1 MDKKVTL
8 LKCAGIAVFVLTA
21 FIFISSFSYLFT
33 WKSDQSL
40 MADPDMMEQGVE
52 VANWGGKLGYN
63 TAVLLVA
70 RCFGLGSFALIVLL
84 GAVAARLF
92 FRNRQIGLIRTAFIT
107 VSGAFLSSLLLSYL
121 SVLFGSDTCFGG
133 GLGGDAGYAV
143 VMWMSNLVGF
153 FVTALLLISLTI

>member
-70 RCFGLGSFALIVLL
+70 RCFGLGSFALIVLK
-84 GAVAARLF
+84 V
-92 FRNRQIGLIRTAFIT
+92 
-107 VSGAFLSSLLLSYL
+107 
-121 SVLFGSDTCFGG
+121 
-133 GLGGDAGYAV
+133 
-143 VMWMSNLVGF
+143 
-153 FVTALLLISLTI
+153 